1 MFTMRAEKQDAL
13 VCRRLRKRSR
23 IGAGAAGPP
32 KCREGPHGCTK
43 GTNAS
48 GHLSKAQSGNELNVP
63 LRIVVRNR
71 CKRPR
76 CASNPGPGSVTPAQ
90 RVKEFPK
97 EELKV
102 SAGKVF
108 CNACREELST
118 KKSTIENHVGSS
130 KHTAGK
136 KKACKQGAEG
146 TGHSRCI

>member
-1 MFTMRAEKQDAL
+1 MASSTEPESSGYHAGDSESIHESELELQD
-13 VCRRLRKRSR
+13 RLSVARDLMDVLKAPTQADICRKRKV
-23 IGAGAAGPP
+23 A
-32 KCREGPHGCTK
+32 
-43 GTNAS
+43 TNS
-48 GHLSKAQSGNELNVP
+48 TIP
-63 LRIVVRNR
+63 LRIIVRNR

-118 KKSTIENHVGSS
+118 KKSTIENHVGSA
-130 KHTAGK
+130 KHTAG

-146 TGHSRCI
+146 TGHSRSI